1 MHGKIALE
9 EAFNLPRIAAKAKAT
24 NAALYV
30 RPDRAKEYE
39 SEIIDILARVK
50 HADDTGVGY
59 TICSHTVPGVQ
70 GERDPKKAESL
81 ATEVNDWIADQIKD
95 HRDKLG
101 SFATLSMHDPKQAAE
116 ELRRCVTKYGFH
128 GALLNNWQ
136 LATGSTGEENILF
149 YDQPEYDT
157 FWSVVQELDVPIYL
171 HPSAP
176 QGVLYDMQYKE
187 RKYLVGPPL
196 SFAND
201 VSLHLLG
208 LVTNGVFDR
217 FPRVQVI
224 VGHLG
229 EHIPFDL
236 WRINHWLEDIEKPL
250 GLNKTCKKTIHEYF
264 KQNIWIT
271 TSGHFSSAT
280 LQYCI
285 HQVGADR
292 ILFSVDYPYE
302 TYEDA
307 CQWFDAAEIN
317 LTDKVNIGRENAKR
331 LLKHHQYP
339 DADAPVRS

>member
-1 MHGKIALE
+1 MLGKVALE
-9 EAFNLPRIAAKAKAT
+9 EAFNLPRIAKDSAGT
-24 NAALYV
+24 NSALYV
-30 RPDRAKEYE
+30 RPDRVAEYDSGIVDI
-39 SEIIDILARVK
+39 SERVK
-50 HADDTGVGY
+50 RADNTGVGY

-70 GERDPKKAESL
+70 GERDQLKAEKL

-95 HRDKLG
+95 RRNKLG
-101 SFATLSMHDPKQAAE
+101 AFAALSMHDPKQAGQ
-116 ELRRCVTKYGFH
+116 ELHRCVTKYGFH

-136 LATGSTGEENILF
+136 LASSATGGETILF
-149 YDQPEYDT
+149 YDQPQYDS
-157 FWSVVQELDVPIYL
+157 FWSVVQELNVPVYI

-176 QGVLYDMQYKE
+176 QGVLYDMQYKD

-201 VSLHLLG
+201 VSLHLMG
-208 LVTNGVFDR
+208 IITNGVFDR
-217 FPRVQVI
+217 FPKVQVI
-224 VGHLG
+224 VGHFG

-264 KQNIWIT
+264 KENIWIT

-302 TYEDA
+302 SYEDA
-307 CQWFDAAEIN
+307 CHWFDAAEIN
-317 LTDKVNIGRENAKR
+317 LQDKVNIGRENAKKFLR
-331 LLKHHQYP
+331 LHAYQ
-339 DADAPVRS
+339 DADAPVLS

>member
-1 MHGKIALE
+1 MLGKVALE
-9 EAFNLPRIAAKAKAT
+9 EAFNLPRIAKVSAST
-24 NAALYV
+24 NSALYV
-30 RPDRAKEYE
+30 RPDRVKEYDAGIADI
-39 SEIIDILARVK
+39 SERVK
-50 HADDTGVGY
+50 HADATGVGY

-70 GERDPKKAESL
+70 GERDPATAEKL

-95 HRDKLG
+95 HRNKLG
-101 SFATLSMHDPKQAAE
+101 AFAALSMHDPKQAAQ
-116 ELRRCVTKYGFH
+116 ELHRCVTKYGFH

-136 LATGSTGEENILF
+136 LSNNGSGEDTILF
-149 YDQPEYDT
+149 YDQPQYDA
-157 FWSVVQELDVPIYL
+157 FWSVVQELDVPIYI

-176 QGVLYDMQYKE
+176 QGVLYDMLYKD

-201 VSLHLLG
+201 VSLHLMG

-217 FPRVQVI
+217 FPKVQVI
-224 VGHLG
+224 VGHFG
-229 EHIPFDL
+229 EHLPFDF

-250 GLNKTCKKTIHEYF
+250 GLNQTCKKTIHEYF

-280 LQYCI
+280 LQYCM

-302 TYEDA
+302 SYEDA
-307 CQWFDAAEIN
+307 CRWFDATEIN
-317 LTDKVNIGRENAKR
+317 LQDKVNIGRENAKKLLR
-331 LLKHHQYP
+331 LHQYK
-339 DADAPVRS
+339 DADSPIRS

>member
-1 MHGKIALE
+1 MLGKVALE
-9 EAFNLPRIAAKAKAT
+9 EAFNLPRIAEVSAST
-24 NAALYV
+24 NSALYV
-30 RPDRAKEYE
+30 RPDRVKEYDVGIVDI
-39 SEIIDILARVK
+39 SERVK

-70 GERDPKKAESL
+70 GERDPHNAEKL

-95 HRDKLG
+95 HRNKLG
-101 SFATLSMHDPKQAAE
+101 AFAALSMHNPKQAAQ
-116 ELRRCVTKYGFH
+116 ELHRCVKQYGFH

-136 LATGSTGEENILF
+136 LSSSGTGEDTILF
-149 YDQPEYDT
+149 YDQPQYDA
-157 FWSVVQELDVPIYL
+157 FWSVVQELDVPIYI

-176 QGVLYDMQYKE
+176 QGVLYDMLYKD

-201 VSLHLLG
+201 VSLHLMG
-208 LVTNGVFDR
+208 LITNGVFDR
-217 FPRVQVI
+217 FPKVQVI
-224 VGHLG
+224 IGHLG
-229 EHIPFDL
+229 EHLPFDF

-250 GLNKTCKKTIHEYF
+250 GLNQTCKKTIHEYF

-280 LQYCI
+280 LQYCM

-302 TYEDA
+302 SYEDA
-307 CQWFDAAEIN
+307 CHWFDATEIN
-317 LTDKVNIGRENAKR
+317 LQDKVNIGRENAKKLLR
-331 LLKHHQYP
+331 LHQYN
-339 DADAPVRS
+339 DADSPVRS

>member
-1 MHGKIALE
+1 MLGKVTLE
-9 EAFNLPRIAAKAKAT
+9 EAFNLPRIAKVSAAT
-24 NAALYV
+24 NSSLYV
-30 RPDRAKEYE
+30 RPDRVRDY
-39 SEIIDILARVK
+39 DIGIVDISDRVK
-50 HADDTGVGY
+50 HADQTGVGY
-59 TICSHTVPGVQ
+59 SICSHTVPGVQ
-70 GERDPKKAESL
+70 GERDRTTAEKL

-95 HRDKLG
+95 QRHKLG
-101 SFATLSMHDPKQAAE
+101 AFAALSMHDPKQAAQ
-116 ELRRCVTKYGFH
+116 ELRRCVTQYGFH

-136 LATGSTGEENILF
+136 IARTASGEDTILL
-149 YDQPEYDT
+149 YDLPQYDA
-157 FWSVVQELDVPIYL
+157 FWSVVQELDVPVYL

-176 QGVLYDMQYKE
+176 QGVLYDLQYKD
-187 RKYLVGPPL
+187 RKYLVGPPT

-201 VSLHLLG
+201 VSLHLMG

-217 FPRVQVI
+217 FPKVQVI

-236 WRINHWLEDIEKPL
+236 WRINHWMEDIEKPL

-264 KQNIWIT
+264 QQNIWIT
-271 TSGHFSSAT
+271 TSGQFSSAT

-307 CQWFDAAEIN
+307 CSWFDAAQMG
-317 LTDKVNIGRENAKR
+317 LADKLKIGRENAKKLLR
-331 LLKHHQYP
+331 LSQYQ
-339 DADAPVRS
+339 DSDAPVHA

>member
-1 MHGKIALE
+1 MLGKVTLE
-9 EAFNLPRIAAKAKAT
+9 EAFNLPRVAKASAAT
-24 NAALYV
+24 NADLYI
-30 RPDRAKEYE
+30 RPDRIEEYNT
-39 SEIIDILARVK
+39 EIIDILARVK
-50 HADDTGVGY
+50 HADKTGVGY

-70 GERDPKKAESL
+70 GERDPTKAEKL
-81 ATEVNDWIADQIKD
+81 ATEVNDWVADQIKD

-101 SFATLSMHDPKQAAE
+101 SFAALSMHNPKQAGE
-116 ELRRCVTKYGFH
+116 ELRRCVQQYGFH

-136 LATGSTGEENILF
+136 LAHGANGQELILM
-149 YDQPEYDT
+149 YDQPQFDA
-157 FWSVVQELDVPIYL
+157 FWSVAQELNVPVYI

-217 FPRVQVI
+217 FPKLQVI

-229 EHIPFDL
+229 EHIPFDF

-264 KQNIWIT
+264 RENIWIT

-307 CQWFDAAEIN
+307 CSWFDAAEIN
-317 LTDKVNIGRENAKR
+317 LDDKIKIGRENAKKFLR
-331 LLKHHQYP
+331 LHEYK
-339 DADAPVRS
+339 DANVPVRS

>member
-1 MHGKIALE
+1 
-9 EAFNLPRIAAKAKAT
+9 
-24 NAALYV
+24 V
-30 RPDRAKEYE
+30 
-39 SEIIDILARVK
+39 DILARVK
-50 HADDTGVGY
+50 HADNTGVGY

-70 GERDPKKAESL
+70 GERDPTKAEQL

-95 HRDKLG
+95 QRGKLG
-101 SFATLSMHDPKQAAE
+101 SFAALSMHRPQQAAA
-116 ELRRCVTKYGFH
+116 ELRRCVKEYRFH

-136 LATGSTGEENILF
+136 LATGSKGEETILF
-149 YDQPEYDT
+149 YDQPQHDD
-157 FWSVVQELDVPIYL
+157 FWTVVQELDVPIYL

-176 QGVLYDMQYKE
+176 QGVLYDLQYAQ
-187 RKYLVGPPL
+187 RRYLVGPPL

-208 LVTNGVFDR
+208 LVSNGVFDR
-217 FPRVQVI
+217 FPKVQVV

-280 LQYCI
+280 LQYYI
-285 HQVGADR
+285 HQIGADR
-292 ILFSVDYPYE
+292 ILFSFDYP
-302 TYEDA
+302 
-307 CQWFDAAEIN
+307 
-317 LTDKVNIGRENAKR
+317 
-331 LLKHHQYP
+331 
-339 DADAPVRS
+339 